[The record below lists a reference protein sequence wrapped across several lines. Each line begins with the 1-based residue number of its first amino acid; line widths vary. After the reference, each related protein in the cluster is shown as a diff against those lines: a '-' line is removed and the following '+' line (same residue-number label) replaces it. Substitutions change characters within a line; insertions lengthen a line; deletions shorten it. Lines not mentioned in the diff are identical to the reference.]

1 MQLKKLL
8 RKLSETRKKTPQLQ
22 CNILYT
28 ILQQVSQL
36 FSTISDV
43 LHSGQFIR
51 SLVVFKDHL
60 DYLVFLD
67 CAVSVSFLQGL
78 TMVFLNV
85 QHLSIG
91 MFAYF
96 MLHPH
101 NQIAYTGFIESK

>member
-28 ILQQVSQL
+28 IVQQVSQL

-51 SLVVFKDHL
+51 SLVVFKDHP

-67 CAVSVSFLQGL
+67 CAVSVSFLQVKGL

-91 MFAYF
+91 SFLPILCCA
-96 MLHPH
+96 H
-101 NQIAYTGFIESK
+101 IIK